1 MQITEN
7 TRYLA
12 VIHQFISDFP
22 YWDELNG
29 KTLFISG
36 ATGMIG
42 SFLVDAVMVHNKDL
56 TPETQCR
63 IIAMGRNRA
72 TAELRF
78 TPWLLSDAFRF
89 VAHNVS
95 LPPEDLDVEADYWI
109 HAASTTHPVAYST
122 EPVSTIL
129 SNVLGIR
136 NLLELAAKQKGSRF
150 LCMSSVE
157 IYGEN
162 RGDLEYFREDY
173 CGKIDCN
180 TLRAGYPEAKRVSEA
195 LCHAYMAEKG
205 VDAVTIRLPRYYGPT
220 MRMTDSKAIAQF
232 IKKGVQ
238 GENIVLKSAGNQ
250 LYSYAHA
257 ADAARGILWVLLR
270 GETGQ
275 AYNLADA
282 KSDITLKELAQLIAD
297 YAGTQVIFELPDEAE
312 RRGYST
318 ASKALLDAEK
328 LKNLGW
334 NARYDI
340 KSGIFETMD
349 VLKEWKKGNCLHHG

>member
-7 TRYLA
+7 ARYLA
-12 VIHQFISDFP
+12 MIRQFISDFP
-22 YWDELNG
+22 HWNKLSG
-29 KTLFISG
+29 KTMFISG

-42 SFLVDAVMVHNKDL
+42 SFIVDAVMVRNMGL
-56 TPETQCR
+56 EPEMQCR
-63 IIAMGRNRA
+63 IIAMGRSRA
-72 TAELRF
+72 AAEERF
-78 TPWLLSDAFRF
+78 APWLPSDAFHF
-89 VAHNVS
+89 VAHDVS
-95 LPPEDLDVEADYWI
+95 LPGLDVRADYWI

-122 EPVSTIL
+122 EPVGTIL

-150 LCMSSVE
+150 ICLSSVE

-162 RGDLEYFREDY
+162 RGDTEYFREDY
-173 CGKIDCN
+173 CGRIDCN

-195 LCHAYMAEKG
+195 LCQAYMAEKG
-205 VDAVTIRLPRYYGPT
+205 VDAVIIRLPRCYGPT

-238 GENIVLKSAGNQ
+238 GEDIVLKSAGNQ

-257 ADAARGILWVLLR
+257 ADAAKGILWVLLC

-275 AYNLADA
+275 AYNLADS
-282 KSDITLKELAQLIAD
+282 KSDVTLKELAESIAD
-297 YAGTQVIFELPDEAE
+297 YAGTRVIFELPDETE

-318 ASKALLDAEK
+318 ASKALLDGEK
-328 LKNLGW
+328 LGELGW
-334 NARYDI
+334 RPRYDI
-340 KSGIFETMD
+340 RSGVCETMD
-349 VLKEWKKGNCLHHG
+349 ILRELA